1 MKASSKIHKRNLK
14 EAEELISS
22 LQKRLWSADDILRE
36 MRMSLYYVNKY
47 LDTMSCEIDGLY
59 YHDPD
64 GSHLQVNQS
73 ELFDVL
79 YNKIRTGMLI
89 RGRDVVNKP
98 LKKLTEYNKW

>member
-1 MKASSKIHKRNLK
+1 MKSSKPHKRTLK
-14 EAEELISS
+14 ECEELIGN
-22 LQKRLWSADDILRE
+22 LQKRLWASDDLVRE

-64 GSHLQVNQS
+64 GSHLIVNQS

-79 YNKIRTGMLI
+79 YNKIRTGILI

-98 LKKLTEYNKW
+98 LKKLIEYNKW